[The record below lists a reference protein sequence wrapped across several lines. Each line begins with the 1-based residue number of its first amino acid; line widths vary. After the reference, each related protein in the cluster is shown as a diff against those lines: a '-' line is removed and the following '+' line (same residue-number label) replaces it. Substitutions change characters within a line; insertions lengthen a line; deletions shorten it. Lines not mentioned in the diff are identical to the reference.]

1 MAESSAAATPT
12 GAARAAFPPAAYAW
26 FAVGALSIINMVSYI
41 ERQILTLLFAPIKRD
56 FRLTDTEV
64 SLLAGAA
71 FVIFF
76 VLFGLLF
83 GRLADRSNRKRI
95 ILLGALFWSA
105 ATTACGLA
113 QNFIHLFIARISVGV
128 GEATLSPSALS
139 IISDCFP
146 RERLTRAISF
156 YTGAQYVGAGLAL
169 VVGGFA
175 IQLVAHLPPLD
186 LPGLGVLR
194 PWQMTFVFVGLGGLL
209 FAIPMLF
216 VREPTR
222 RGLAPPPASA
232 EEKAR
237 QRSQLVAFFSA
248 NRRMLGCHFAGFSIN
263 TMLGFG
269 IAAWTPTFFIRVH
282 HWAAQDIGYAYG
294 AIMAVMGL
302 SGALVGGRLAEWM
315 EKRGVKDVYFVLPM
329 ITASTNVV
337 LFPAAMLMPSAPL
350 ALAILTVSTFI
361 GTLPLSL
368 IMAALQAVTPN
379 QLRGQIVAMFSFFAN
394 VLGVASGP
402 TLVALLT
409 DYVYRDEQAVGLALA
424 TASLIVTP
432 VTVSILGFGRAGL
445 RESLDRAA
453 ALYSSPAA

>member
-1 MAESSAAATPT
+1 MIATSVAPT
-12 GAARAAFPPAAYAW
+12 AQPPFPAASYAW
-26 FAVGALSIINMVSYI
+26 FAVASLSLINMVSYI

-56 FRLTDTEV
+56 FHLTDTEV

-83 GRLADRSNRKRI
+83 GRLADRANRKRI
-95 ILLGALFWSA
+95 ILIGALFWSF

-113 QNFIHLFIARISVGV
+113 QNFAHLFIARISVGI
-128 GEATLSPSALS
+128 GEASLSPSALS
-139 IISDCFP
+139 TISDYFP

-169 VVGGFA
+169 VVGGLA
-175 IQLVAHLPPLD
+175 IKFVALLPPVA

-216 VREPTR
+216 VREPVR
-222 RGLAPPPASA
+222 RGLATAPVPSD
-232 EEKAR
+232 KAA
-237 QRSQLVAFFSA
+237 QRSQLIAFFAA

-269 IAAWTPTFFIRVH
+269 IAAWVPTFFIRVH
-282 HWAAQDIGYAYG
+282 HWQAQDIGYAYG

-302 SGALVGGRLAEWM
+302 SGALVGGRLAEWL
-315 EKRGVKDVYFVLPM
+315 EGRGMKDVYFVMPM
-329 ITASTNVV
+329 VTASINMV
-337 LFPAAMLMPSAPL
+337 LFPAAMFAPNATT
-350 ALAILTVSTFI
+350 ALCILTVSTFI

-368 IMAALQAVTPN
+368 IMASIQAVSPN
-379 QLRGQIVAMFSFFAN
+379 QLRGQLVSIFSFLAN

-402 TLVALLT
+402 TVVALLT
-409 DYVYRDEQAVGLALA
+409 DYVYRDELAVGLSLA
-424 TASLIVTP
+424 TASLVITPITVT
-432 VTVSILGFGRAGL
+432 ILGFGRAGL
-445 RESLDRAA
+445 RKSLARAA
-453 ALYSSPAA
+453 ELYANPGSA